1 MLMRRPSLPDLNI
14 MANIS
19 CNTWCSTGEDA
30 LLFSNKLNSAIFILY
45 VANVAKRPVAPWRI
59 PVFGGIRLDTIP
71 NVTAIPSSL
80 LHYYANL
87 LLSGK
92 YPYRGLAIHPS
103 SDSSNPDQVEL
114 TCLIIRA
121 LPFNVYIVAPR

>member
-19 CNTWCSTGEDA
+19 CNGWCSTGGDA
-30 LLFSNKLNSAIFILY
+30 LIFRISTTRRYSSCTWRTWPNGLWPPGEFLFLEALGWTLY
-45 VANVAKRPVAPWRI
+45 PMSQRFLV
-59 PVFGGIRLDTIP
+59 
-71 NVTAIPSSL
+71 
-80 LHYYANL
+80 HYYANL

-121 LPFNVYIVAPR
+121 LPFNVYIVASR